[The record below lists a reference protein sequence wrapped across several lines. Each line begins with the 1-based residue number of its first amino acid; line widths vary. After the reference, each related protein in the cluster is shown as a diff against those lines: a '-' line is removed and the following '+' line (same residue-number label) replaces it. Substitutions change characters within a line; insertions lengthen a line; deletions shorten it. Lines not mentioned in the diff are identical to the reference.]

1 MIEQLNFHCEPDYKI
16 GLFGA
21 CFLLGMVVGCVTLA
35 RMGDLYG
42 RKKVF
47 LFGMGCQILATCG
60 LLVSK
65 SVAIDYLLLL
75 VLGWAVTGK

>member
-1 MIEQLNFHCEPDYKI
+1 
-16 GLFGA
+16 
-21 CFLLGMVVGCVTLA
+21 MVIGCVTLA

-47 LFGMGCQILATCG
+47 LLGMFCQLLSTFG
-60 LLVSK
+60 LLVSH
-65 SVAIDYLLLL
+65 SQGIDYLLLL